1 MFYLSH
7 LGKEQVDQLIN
18 REKIEKIL
26 IDKQSPQQVLE
37 SLEFVLSV
45 KSYGVQSLGL
55 SKDSGFEYYVPL
67 QRKQVGW
74 NVSATKPLEFTSHTW
89 WFPIAG
95 EVPYKGFFDLQL
107 AKEEEAKLKKLGLD
121 TRIRAI
127 GGYST
132 LGWLSDPVFS
142 PQLEWDKPQL
152 AGLIFHEMA
161 HATAYIQGDSVF
173 NESYAS
179 FVEKKGI
186 EKYYKEN
193 PYSEYQD
200 YILKQSSKKNV
211 IALIRNTAETLKELY
226 DSNIPDDKKLTEKN
240 RIIQIFKNKAIE
252 KGFVLPQNKE
262 KFLTNDWNNE
272 DFSGILRYKSGE
284 KYFQKIFTEV
294 EEDFPNFHKRVLD
307 YDSLSPEDKIKA
319 MEE

>member
-7 LGKEQVDQLIN
+7 LGKEQLDQLVN

-26 IDKQSPQQVLE
+26 IEKQAPQKTLE
-37 SLEFVLSV
+37 SLEFVFSV
-45 KSYGVQSLGL
+45 KSYGVSSLGL
-55 SKDSGFEYYVPL
+55 SSDSGFEYFVPL
-67 QRKQVGW
+67 KRKEVGW
-74 NVSATKPLEFTSHTW
+74 NVSATKPLEFSSHTW

-95 EVPYKGFFDLQL
+95 EVPYKGFFDIQL
-107 AKEEEAKLKKLGLD
+107 AKEEEAKLKEMGLD

-142 PQLEWDKPQL
+142 PQLEWTKPEL
-152 AGLIFHEMA
+152 AGLVFHEMA
-161 HATAYIQGDSVF
+161 HATAYLQGDSVF

-179 FVEKKGI
+179 FVEKKGV

-193 PYSEYQD
+193 PSSD
-200 YILKQSSKKNV
+200 YHQFVLKQTSKKNV
-211 IALIRNTAETLKELY
+211 IALIKNTAETLQTLY
-226 DSNIPDDKKLTEKN
+226 NSDLPIENKLTEKN
-240 RIIQIFKNKAIE
+240 RIIQDFKNQAIE
-252 KGFVLPQNKE
+252 KGFVLAQNKE
-262 KFLTNDWNNE
+262 KFLANDWNNE

-284 KYFQKIFTEV
+284 KYFQKVFMEV
-294 EEDFPNFHKRVLD
+294 KEDFPSFHKKVLE